1 MKRKGN
7 ILHRRDDEDIP
18 ANCGI
23 CGTTLRTYRK
33 DKQYAVCPK
42 DGSLTPIA
50 EIQMAEDIEN
60 EDDGAPI
67 LVSGELPSVK
77 RKTRL
82 QTEIAQTVYDL
93 ESRGYGKVS
102 YEVSNPDY

>member
-1 MKRKGN
+1 MKRKGSV
-7 ILHRRDDEDIP
+7 LHRKDDEDLP

-23 CGTTLRTYRK
+23 CGTMLRTYRK

-42 DGSLTPIA
+42 DGSLTPIT

-67 LVSGELPSVK
+67 LVSGEQPSVR

-82 QTEIAQTVYDL
+82 QTEIAQTVYGM
-93 ESRGYGKVS
+93 ERRGYSNIS
-102 YEVSNPDY
+102 YEVSSPE